1 MSPSDTARPRID
13 SAQKTAL
20 GLGVVGMIVALIWG
34 FILSR
39 RQDAFGWQEF
49 FRSYVFAYVFC
60 VAVPLGCL
68 AILMMH
74 HLTGG
79 WWGYPIRRILEAGSR
94 TIWLMAILFLPILLG
109 MSRLYSW
116 ARPADVAADPMLEYK
131 KPYLNPSFFTVRA
144 AIYFAIW
151 ITLAYFLNK
160 WSAEQDRTDDPR
172 LKVRMA
178 ALAGPGLVLWALT
191 VSGAAI
197 DWVMSLE
204 PHWFSTI
211 YGMLFMVVD
220 LLAALA
226 FSIVILRVLS
236 DYEPLKDC
244 VEPKRYVDLG
254 NLMLM
259 FTMLWTYMS
268 FSQFLII
275 WAGNLKD
282 EIPWYMV
289 RAFGKWAYVAV
300 ILLLFHFFL
309 PFFLLLQRRIK
320 RRLPT
325 LAMVAGWLVLLTL
338 VDVYWLVVPAYE
350 QSAPQ
355 LGPLF
360 LDFFAV
366 IGIGGI
372 WLGAFLGQLKKL
384 PLLPLHD
391 PRFEAVLEHQHGD

>member
-1 MSPSDTARPRID
+1 MNSSDTARPQID
-13 SAQKTAL
+13 RAQRAAL
-20 GLGVVGMIVALIWG
+20 AFGIIGLIVAVILG
-34 FILSR
+34 FLNSR
-39 RQDAFGWQEF
+39 RADAFGWQEF
-49 FRSYVFAYVFC
+49 FQSYIFAYVYC
-60 VAVPLGCL
+60 VAFPLGCL
-68 AILMMH
+68 AILMVH

-94 TIWLMAILFLPILLG
+94 TIWFMGILFIPILFG
-109 MSRLYSW
+109 MSRIYSW
-116 ARPADVAADPMLEYK
+116 ARPADVAADALLEYK
-131 KPYLNPSFFTVRA
+131 SPYLNPAFFTVRTV
-144 AIYFAIW
+144 IYFAIW

-160 WSAEQDRTDDPR
+160 WSVEQDRTADPR
-172 LKVRMA
+172 LKFRMA

-191 VSGAAI
+191 ASGAAI

-211 YGMLFMVVD
+211 YGMLFMVVN
-220 LLAALA
+220 LLAAMA
-226 FSIVILRVLS
+226 FSIVMLRVLS
-236 DYEPLKDC
+236 EHEPLKDC

-254 NLMLM
+254 NLMLA

-300 ILLLFHFFL
+300 ILLLFHFFF

-320 RRLPT
+320 RRLRT
-325 LAMVAGWLVLLTL
+325 LAMVAGWMVLLTL
-338 VDVYWLVVPAYE
+338 VDVYWLVVPSYE
-350 QSAPQ
+350 QAAPQ
-355 LGPLF
+355 FRF
-360 LDFFAV
+360 LDICAV
-366 IGIGGI
+366 IAIGGL
-372 WLGAFLGQLKKL
+372 WLAAFLGQLKKL

-391 PRFEAVLEHQHGD
+391 PRFEAVLEPQHGD